1 LLKLPFCFSNDLP
14 DLMLDLA
21 NLLTATYRITS
32 AACVSWI
39 LVGGT
44 GDPISSP
51 SATVTDGHC

>member
-1 LLKLPFCFSNDLP
+1 LLKLPFLFLK
-14 DLMLDLA
+14 LDLA
-21 NLLTATYRITS
+21 NLLTATYNITP